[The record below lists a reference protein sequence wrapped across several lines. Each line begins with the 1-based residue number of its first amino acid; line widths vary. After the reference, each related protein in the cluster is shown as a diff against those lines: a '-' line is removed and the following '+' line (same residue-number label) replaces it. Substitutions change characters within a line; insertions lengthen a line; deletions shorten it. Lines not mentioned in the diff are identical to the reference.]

1 MLSRGINEQCVSR
14 RAAAGGGG
22 GGGGGATH
30 PADDKC
36 YRGGGFLDEH
46 RGFFTPGKKFRQP
59 AYLATSFSVRANT
72 HIALPP
78 HLDLSLSP
86 ISESLR
92 FIALQAGLSLC
103 VKGAFCRLHVVI
115 PESR

>member
-1 MLSRGINEQCVSR
+1 VLSRGINEQCVSR
-14 RAAAGGGG
+14 RAAAGGGGG

-59 AYLATSFSVRANT
+59 AYLATSFSVRTNT
-72 HIALPP
+72 HTHGTATARCPCPIVCI
-78 HLDLSLSP
+78 SL
-86 ISESLR
+86 
-92 FIALQAGLSLC
+92 A
-103 VKGAFCRLHVVI
+103 
-115 PESR
+115 

>member
-1 MLSRGINEQCVSR
+1 MGADVLTSRLCVRACPSAAVLSRGINEQCVSR
-14 RAAAGGGG
+14 RAAAGGGGG

-59 AYLATSFSVRANT
+59 AYLATSFSVRTNT
-72 HIALPP
+72 HHTRHCHRA
-78 HLDLSLSP
+78 LSLSHRR
-86 ISESLR
+86 LNLL
-92 FIALQAGLSLC
+92 ALG
-103 VKGAFCRLHVVI
+103 F
-115 PESR
+115 

>member
-14 RAAAGGGG
+14 RAAAGGGGG

-59 AYLATSFSVRANT
+59 AYLATSFSVRAST
-72 HIALPP
+72 HHIHTALPP
-78 HLDLSLSP
+78 QAVCPCP
-86 ISESLR
+86 I
-92 FIALQAGLSLC
+92 
-103 VKGAFCRLHVVI
+103 V
-115 PESR
+115 

>member
-1 MLSRGINEQCVSR
+1 MGADVLISRLCVRACPCAAVLSRGINEQCVSR
-14 RAAAGGGG
+14 RAAAGGGGG

-59 AYLATSFSVRANT
+59 AYLATSFSVRTNT
-72 HIALPP
+72 HHTRHCHRA
-78 HLDLSLSP
+78 LSLSHRR
-86 ISESLR
+86 LNLL
-92 FIALQAGLSLC
+92 ALG
-103 VKGAFCRLHVVI
+103 F
-115 PESR
+115 